1 MREKSRVGL
10 NSQTSGSKTDTGR
23 RKAWVS
29 RRWRYEGLRG
39 EGGPPEGPR
48 PGLGA
53 AWVWHRNKSQISA
66 GPAPRLPA
74 QCRRKAGQVLGM
86 PPMAPASQGLPMHPP
101 PAPRGRQKTGP
112 GLRAYSRGS
121 RNTGFFRKGLGNSH
135 TDSQAGPGSN
145 CIHSPLSCL
154 SPVRWPGHHLSSSP
168 HLGRME
174 REGERGHR
182 AWGARMNERTQQNGA
197 GTF

>member
-1 MREKSRVGL
+1 MKVCE
-10 NSQTSGSKTDTGR
+10 
-23 RKAWVS
+23 
-29 RRWRYEGLRG
+29 ERG
-39 EGGPPEGPR
+39 EPPEGPR

-121 RNTGFFRKGLGNSH
+121 RNRILQEGTRQFPHRQPSWTGVRLYPLTSLLPLPSQMAWPPSQQQSTLGK
-135 TDSQAGPGSN
+135 D
-145 CIHSPLSCL
+145 
-154 SPVRWPGHHLSSSP
+154 
-168 HLGRME
+168 
-174 REGERGHR
+174 GERG
-182 AWGARMNERTQQNGA
+182 GEGPQSLGSQDE
-197 GTF
+197 